1 MEAHTTV
8 VLADTHVMVREGLK
22 LVLERTGR
30 IRVVGEAGSAEEAV
44 RLARARQPHI
54 VALCPEAIG
63 HEGTV
68 QSIRKLGGL
77 DPEPKVLVL
86 SPTEPWESAPRVIE
100 AGAAGCIGRTRS
112 GADLVAAI
120 DLLAAGRTCFAH
132 RDLRL
137 VEQGHRN
144 GESQYGAKLK
154 RLNDT
159 EGRILE
165 LAARGFTSNQIGR
178 RIQLAPK
185 SVDNG
190 RARVRRK
197 LGLRNRAELVAFALN
212 AGLLRPDA

>member
-1 MEAHTTV
+1 
-8 VLADTHVMVREGLK
+8 MVREGLK

-44 RLARARQPHI
+44 RLAHAHQPHI

-63 HEGTV
+63 HKGTV

-77 DPEPKVLVL
+77 DPEPKVLAL
-86 SPTEPWESAPRVIE
+86 NPTEPWESAPRVIE

-120 DLLAAGRTCFAH
+120 DLLAAGRTCFEH
-132 RDLRL
+132 RDFRL
-137 VEQGHRN
+137 VEQGYRN

-165 LAARGFTSNQIGR
+165 LTARGLTSNQIGR
-178 RIQLAPK
+178 RIHLAPK

-190 RARVRRK
+190 RARVRR
-197 LGLRNRAELVAFALN
+197 
-212 AGLLRPDA
+212 